1 MPDFANPRASPGGSP
16 ESGDADLSAT
26 LAREALEPARV
37 LVHEYLLAPGRFEA
51 SALAAGSWSA
61 ALTQPYPILAI
72 SQLLHHGGLRY
83 SP

>member
-1 MPDFANPRASPGGSP
+1 MTSSSPRR
-16 ESGDADLSAT
+16 SARH
-26 LAREALEPARV
+26 ARISARLTREPAQV
-37 LVHEYLLAPGRFEA
+37 LVHEYLFAPSRFEA